1 MPDFYNGTVTQMP
14 MGRLGNPQ
22 EVANAIVFL
31 ASPAASYITGAN
43 LVIDGGYTKRVQF

>member
-1 MPDFYNGTVTQMP
+1 

-31 ASPAASYITGAN
+31 ASPAASYITGGN
-43 LVIDGGYTKRVQF
+43 LIIDGGYTKRVQF